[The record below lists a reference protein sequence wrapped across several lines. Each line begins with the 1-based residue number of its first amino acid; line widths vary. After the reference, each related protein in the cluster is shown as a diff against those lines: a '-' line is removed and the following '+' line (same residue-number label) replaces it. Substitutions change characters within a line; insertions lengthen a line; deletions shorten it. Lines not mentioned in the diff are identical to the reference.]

1 MTKNLTQ
8 EGREMTDNLTALLPT
23 QKNLLDITTR
33 AGVERVEIDPCFTGQ
48 VILHFSDGGFAGA
61 DKRITMKIK

>member
-1 MTKNLTQ
+1 MAKNLTQ
-8 EGREMTDNLTALLPT
+8 EGREMVDNLTALLLK